1 MYNTDD
7 HWKQWGEQDPYF
19 AGLSHKKFRK
29 ENIENNRKEFFESG
43 AEFVSCEVGMQIRH
57 RLPPV
62 ERFVYMVKQSLPFT
76 RYCFN
81 LLQARR
87 LSEPLMQMNEYD
99 LIEIMALGSV
109 NGIREFA
116 LHPNRLRG
124 TLSVI
129 LVGRKDA

>member
-1 MYNTDD
+1 MTIIS
-7 HWKQWGEQDPYF
+7 
-19 AGLSHKKFRK
+19 GL
-29 ENIENNRKEFFESG
+29 
-43 AEFVSCEVGMQIRH
+43 VSVLNPGGVIALHFPVRR
-57 RLPPV
+57 RLPL
-62 ERFVYMVKQSLPFT
+62 RKHCVYMVQHNVPFT